1 MLIKAA
7 FPATAGD
14 ITTAH
19 QRNSKLPRE
28 DSEKRENINRE
39 EENSPAD
46 RGCRHENLR
55 NCQRITNI

>member
-7 FPATAGD
+7 VPAKGGA

-19 QRNSKLPRE
+19 QRNSKLPQE

-39 EENSPAD
+39 EENGPAD
-46 RGCRHENLR
+46 R
-55 NCQRITNI
+55 